1 MIRTPRLSLVP
12 LQFAQLQRCLS
23 DLPGLEAE
31 LGFPL
36 AREMFTEEA
45 TRAIGMKLARMETL
59 PPAHHPWVTYW
70 LMVLAQP
77 EPIGVGLIGFKG
89 VPDAHGEV
97 EVGYGIAPQFQGQ
110 GYTTEALR
118 GLCAWAFQHPDC
130 QAVKAKTVLNPASN
144 RILYKAG
151 AQIVDAREGR
161 MEWKIY
167 RLGFQPP
174 GGAEAA

>member
-1 MIRTPRLSLVP
+1 M
-12 LQFAQLQRCLS
+12 
-23 DLPGLEAE
+23 
-31 LGFPL
+31 
-36 AREMFTEEA
+36 
-45 TRAIGMKLARMETL
+45 
-59 PPAHHPWVTYW
+59 
-70 LMVLAQP
+70 
-77 EPIGVGLIGFKG
+77 GLIGFKG
-89 VPDAHGEV
+89 APDAHGEV

-118 GLCAWAFQHPDC
+118 GLCAWALSTPRLPGREGQ
-130 QAVKAKTVLNPASN
+130 TVLNPASN

-174 GGAEAA
+174 GGAEVS